1 MKDLQERVKK
11 LRARPLLLVC
21 RTPKGKEQ
29 VMTLEECR
37 RTGSTY
43 IHIAADDLDR
53 LLSAELN
60 GGDAFKVEEC

>member
-1 MKDLQERVKK
+1 MKGLQERVQK

-37 RTGSTY
+37 RTGSVY
-43 IHIAADDLDR
+43 IHIAADDLDQ
-53 LLSAELN
+53 LLSVEL
-60 GGDAFKVEEC
+60 GGKAEEC